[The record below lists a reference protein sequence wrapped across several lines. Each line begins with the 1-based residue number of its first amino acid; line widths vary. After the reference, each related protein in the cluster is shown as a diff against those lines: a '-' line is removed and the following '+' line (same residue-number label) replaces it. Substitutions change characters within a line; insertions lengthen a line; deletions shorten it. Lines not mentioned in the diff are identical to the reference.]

1 MMKSRRFWNVVYT
14 GKESV
19 ITADSAVYFIKK
31 KQINGNGHVVYKS
44 KESVIT
50 GDSAVYLVD
59 KKQVDGRGHVR
70 YTGKL

>member
-1 MMKSRRFWNVVYT
+1 MPYISSR
-14 GKESV
+14 
-19 ITADSAVYFIKK
+19 K

-70 YTGKL
+70 YTGKTMIITGDHVFLW